1 MFLVRGLSV
10 MWIICIIGL
19 VFFGMVVLLVGV
31 FFLFVMNEVFSGGL
45 LDGLF
50 SSGLLFLK
58 WLYKIFFELCCGVC
72 ICMRE
77 CFFIRMLD
85 RDVLLRGR

>member
-58 WLYKIFFELCCGVC
+58 
-72 ICMRE
+72 
-77 CFFIRMLD
+77 
-85 RDVLLRGR
+85 